1 MSLAS
6 SMARGGAR
14 LLAGAACVAAAAL
27 TACGPEVVYRP
38 RPGFA
43 TAEDLPDEITLEDG
57 TVIRYVPLSEYLARK
72 AARKQGKSLE
82 DMLASAPKDGEN
94 AAPGFLAWEEAD
106 DGAVRMQAIMPE
118 HVVANAMRAF
128 REERYG
134 ELWDQL
140 VSSSVRRRAELADD
154 PELARAKFVDWCSKR
169 RGDAMTLL
177 NRMAFGFSSNAV
189 MMRKS
194 GPTLLE
200 LTLAPQVSGEF
211 KLRVV
216 EIEYEQTAQGERVML
231 AGIR

>member
-1 MSLAS
+1 MNTVRLV
-6 SMARGGAR
+6 ARWAIVC
-14 LLAGAACVAAAAL
+14 AACAAPC
-27 TACGPEVVYRP
+27 ACGPEVVYRP

-43 TAEDLPDEITLEDG
+43 TAEDLPDEIVLEDG
-57 TVIRYVPLSEYLARK
+57 TVIRYVPLGEYLARK

-82 DMLASAPKDGEN
+82 EVLAAVPKDGEN
-94 AAPGFLAWEEAD
+94 AAPGFVPWEEAD
-106 DGAVRMQAIMPE
+106 TGTVRMQAIMPE

-140 VSSSVRRRAELADD
+140 VASSVRRRAELSDN
-154 PELARAKFVDWCSKR
+154 PEAARAKFVDWCTKR

-177 NRMAFGFSSNAV
+177 NRMAFGFSTNAV

-200 LTLAPQVSGEF
+200 LSLAPQVAGEF

-216 EIEYEQTAQGERVML
+216 EIEYEQTPEGERVML